1 MDKVNTIVA
10 PFFDARALRQEL
22 TSLYRANSGN
32 DTRIRSEVLE
42 RLKQLVN
49 EARDEAERQLV
60 ANGDGRKCAS
70 GLALF
75 QDELIR
81 LIYDFT
87 ITHVYRAQNPSAAEH
102 MAIAATGGYGRGL
115 LAPGSDIDLL
125 FILPYKQTAWG
136 ESVLEYML
144 YLLWDIGFKVGH
156 ATRTVEQC
164 VKLGKSDMTIRTAL
178 LDARLILGEDALFD
192 EFWRRFQKDVVKN
205 SGRAFIEAKLAERD
219 TRHER
224 SGTSRYVVEP
234 NIKDGKGGLR
244 DLHTLHWLMKYLHD
258 AEPDEEA
265 VAEGIFTAHEFH
277 AYRKC
282 EDFLWTIRCHL
293 HFLTRRAEE
302 RLSFELQPAMA
313 ERLGYSQHGGLR
325 TVERFMKHYFIVA
338 KEVGD
343 LTRIVCAV
351 LEMKQLKS
359 LPSFNTLL
367 APLTWRRRARLRR
380 STDFRIDNGRINVAN
395 EDIFKRNPANLV
407 RLFGLAETHG
417 VPFHPDAIRLVRQS
431 LRLIDDKLRSDPAA
445 NKTFLD
451 LLTSKTSAERVLRKM
466 NETGV
471 LGRFVPDFGKVV
483 SMMQFNMY
491 HHYTVDEHSIRSVG
505 ILSDIERGELGSD
518 HPLSTEI
525 LPDVQNRRA
534 LYVATF
540 LHDVGKGRGKNH
552 SIVGGKIA
560 RALCP
565 RLGLNSA
572 GTETVAWLIE
582 NHLVM
587 SSFAQSRDL
596 NDPKTIRDFAD
607 IVQSP
612 ERLRLLLILTVADIR
627 AVGPGVWN
635 GWKGQ
640 LLRTLYYETEPVLA
654 GGHSTVS
661 RKDRVESAQ
670 AQFKE
675 ALEDW
680 PGEAVEAFIVRQY
693 PAYWL
698 RTETDVQ
705 VQHAKLVQ
713 KADDKDK
720 AVATAHASDA
730 FTAVTALTVYTASH
744 PNLLAMMAGACSA
757 AGANIVSAHIYTT
770 RDGMA
775 LDTFLLQ
782 REFDDERDERRR
794 IKRIAKSIEKL
805 LRGETYLDQMFADK
819 REPRGRLKAFTVEPQ
834 VVIDNSISNQ
844 FTVIEVNGLDRPGLL
859 FDLTSSLSELN
870 LDINSAHI
878 TTYGEKVVDVFY
890 VTDLVG
896 KKVTANQRQAAVRRR
911 LIDVLSVAGAPVE
924 QEADQAA
931 E

>member
-178 LDARLILGEDALFD
+178 LDARLILGEAALFD

-205 SGRAFIEAKLAERD
+205 SGRAFVEAKLAERD

-395 EDIFKRNPANLV
+395 DDIFKRDPANLV

-670 AQFKE
+670 AKFMA

-680 PGEAVEAFIVRQY
+680 PSETVEAFIERQY

-782 REFDDERDERRR
+782 REFDDVRDERRR
-794 IKRIAKSIEKL
+794 VKRIAKSIEKL
-805 LRGETYLDQMFADK
+805 LRGEIYLDQLFADK

-896 KKVTANQRQAAVRRR
+896 KKITASQRQATIRGR
-911 LIDVLSVAGAPVE
+911 LIDVLSVAGVPVE
-924 QEADQAA
+924 EEAGQAA

>member
-395 EDIFKRNPANLV
+395 EDIFKRDPANLV

-680 PGEAVEAFIVRQY
+680 PGEAVEAFIERQY